1 MRTKLICTTVH
12 FMKTMQEGAA
22 AALHPDATLVA
33 TTAVPSAI
41 PHSAHNCLSAALGL
55 DALGVRTPAVVA
67 GLVPARDGRE
77 HSTLLRLLEIGFVP
91 GETVQILARGA
102 WGGDP
107 LAVRVGQATF
117 ALRQQEAAMV
127 QVQVMA

>member
-1 MRTKLICTTVH
+1 
-12 FMKTMQEGAA
+12 MKTMHEGAA
-22 AALHPDATLVA
+22 AALHPSPSVVTPAVA
-33 TTAVPSAI
+33 SA
-41 PHSAHNCLSAALGL
+41 PASMALGL
-55 DALGVRTPAVVA
+55 DSLKARTPALVT
-67 GLVPARDGRE
+67 GLVPASDGRE

-91 GETVQILARGA
+91 GEAVQVLARGA

-127 QVQVMA
+127 QVQVLA

>member
-1 MRTKLICTTVH
+1 
-12 FMKTMQEGAA
+12 MKTMHEGAA
-22 AALHPDATLVA
+22 AALHPSTQAA
-33 TTAVPSAI
+33 SPTAASAF
-41 PHSAHNCLSAALGL
+41 PSAALGL
-55 DALGVRTPAVVA
+55 DGLKVRTPALVT

-91 GETVQILARGA
+91 GESVQVLARGA
-102 WGGDP
+102 WGGNP

-127 QVQVMA
+127 QVQVLA

>member
-1 MRTKLICTTVH
+1 L
-12 FMKTMQEGAA
+12 
-22 AALHPDATLVA
+22 D
-33 TTAVPSAI
+33 
-41 PHSAHNCLSAALGL
+41 GL
-55 DALGVRTPAVVA
+55 KARTPARVT

-91 GETVQILARGA
+91 GESVQVLARGA

-117 ALRQQEAAMV
+117 ALRHEEASMV
-127 QVQVMA
+127 QVQPVALAQVQP